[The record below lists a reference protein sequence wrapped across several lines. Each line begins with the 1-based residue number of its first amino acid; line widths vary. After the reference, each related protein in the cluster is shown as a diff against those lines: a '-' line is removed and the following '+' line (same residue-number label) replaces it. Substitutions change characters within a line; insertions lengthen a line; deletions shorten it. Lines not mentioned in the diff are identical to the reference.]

1 MSKKDKLK
9 DLLRRPRGWFLA
21 LFFALTAALIAFS
34 IIFTVRGSD
43 NEALGVLVYG
53 LYGVTAVL
61 FGYSVSILVVYA
73 PKIREFIL
81 RRINRHE
88 FLANV
93 MDNYG
98 LKTLVFSSFSLVLT
112 LAFVAVNL
120 FSAITS
126 GLVWYYALSAYYF
139 VLLVFRGGILFAD
152 FKCSKKFADDEAAL
166 GNAKRRIYRAGG
178 CVLLALE
185 IAMAF
190 AVTKTV
196 LSRRPAATGQIVAIA
211 NAAYTFYKMTMAI
224 INLVRAKCFS
234 DPVVQTL
241 RNVNFADAC
250 MAIASLTVVMLSA
263 FGGSDG
269 GSFFVA
275 MKACAGFAAC
285 AVTIAL
291 AVIMI
296 VKGSRKV
303 E

>member
-1 MSKKDKLK
+1 MSKKDKYK
-9 DLLRRPRGWFLA
+9 DLLRRPRGWFLPLVFVLPAVFVA
-21 LFFALTAALIAFS
+21 LS
-34 IIFTVRGSD
+34 IIFTVRGTE
-43 NEALGVLVYG
+43 NEALGVLTYG
-53 LYGVTAVL
+53 LYGVTAVF
-61 FGYSVSILVVYA
+61 FGYCASILVVYA

-120 FSAITS
+120 FGAITS
-126 GLVWYYALSAYYF
+126 GLIWYYALSAYYF
-139 VLLVFRGGILFAD
+139 VLLAFRGGILFAD
-152 FKCSKKFADDEAAL
+152 FKCRKKFTDDEAAL
-166 GNAKRRIYRAGG
+166 GNAKRRIYLAGG

-185 IAMAF
+185 IAMAV

-196 LSRRPAATGQIVAIA
+196 LSRRVAATDEITAIA

-224 INLVRAKCFS
+224 VNLVRAKRFS
-234 DPVVQTL
+234 DPVVQAL

-250 MAIASLTVVMLSA
+250 MAIASLTVVMLSV
-263 FGGSDG
+263 FGGADG
-269 GSFFVA
+269 DSFFVA

>member
-1 MSKKDKLK
+1 MV
-9 DLLRRPRGWFLA
+9 FV
-21 LFFALTAALIAFS
+21 LTAALIALS

-53 LYGVTAVL
+53 LYGVTAFF
-61 FGYSVSILVVYA
+61 FGYCASILVVYA

-126 GLVWYYALSAYYF
+126 GPVWYYALSAYYF

-152 FKCSKKFADDEAAL
+152 FKCRKKFADDEAAL

-190 AVTKTV
+190 AVTETV
-196 LSRRPAATGQIVAIA
+196 LSRRPAATDQIVAIA

-234 DPVVQTL
+234 DPVVQAL

-275 MKACAGFAAC
+275 MKAGAGFAAC